1 MSRADIGVTL
11 LVASLAVI
19 TVVSILTVR
28 YANYRNAI
36 ARGRRHI
43 PPVWRPFW
51 MN

>member
-1 MSRADIGVTL
+1 MSRADIGVAL
-11 LVASLAVI
+11 LVVSLAVI

-28 YANYRNAI
+28 YANYRKAI